1 MYTYIII
8 IAICVLKNIITYVKY
23 HIQHTCTLEIYILS
37 IKIICMCKL
46 TLSILLIIV
55 VDIGFNGGKK
65 KEHRTQIM
73 LNTVILK
80 SSKKELIIDC

>member
-1 MYTYIII
+1 
-8 IAICVLKNIITYVKY
+8 
-23 HIQHTCTLEIYILS
+23 
-37 IKIICMCKL
+37 MCKL